1 MDLILVYV
9 CVAAG
14 GGEGANDAVISVY
27 VDQNG
32 RRKYRKQADHVMSF
46 SFASGTEYLLACIF
60 PFSPT
65 LKHFLCSPHKRFSK
79 RASPS
84 PAIVVAIVIV
94 FFPQPCC
101 YFFSLS
107 RFCRFPFS
115 FHFPRLFFLKGK
127 ENASR

>member
-1 MDLILVYV
+1 MRV
-9 CVAAG
+9 
-14 GGEGANDAVISVY
+14 GANDAVISVY

-84 PAIVVAIVIV
+84 PAIVVVVAIVIV
-94 FFPQPCC
+94 FFPNPAAF
-101 YFFSLS
+101 FFSE
-107 RFCRFPFS
+107 PFLPVS
-115 FHFPRLFFLKGK
+115 FFLPFPPSVFPQRKGK
-127 ENASR
+127 RE